1 MKKKSSADKVC
12 EPITEY
18 DLDLLLPQGMQ
29 GKYVERYRMGTNL
42 VLLEPDVAAAF
53 PDQESVNKAL
63 RLVMQLS
70 GITVRDKAPRNRQSV
85 RRTQHATG

>member
-18 DLDLLLPQGMQ
+18 DLDLLLPQGIQ

-70 GITVRDKAPRNRQSV
+70 GITVRDKVPRNCQSV